1 MTNPCFPL
9 RRAFLLLLMLSQFSS
24 SFYLH
29 LVLTL
34 GIVEH
39 IALPRLN
46 MNLYIDIIYKIS
58 RWKLKL
64 FANSY
69 IFLCVDCQ
77 TRLSWNYYPCEL
89 VKYVDH
95 IVFMS
100 LTYYS

>member
-29 LVLTL
+29 KSKHLVLTL

-39 IALPRLN
+39 ITLSRLN
-46 MNLYIDIIYKIS
+46 MNLYIDFIYKIS

-64 FANSY
+64 FANAY
-69 IFLCVDCQ
+69 IFLCVDSQ
-77 TRLSWNYYPCEL
+77 TLLS
-89 VKYVDH
+89 
-95 IVFMS
+95 I
-100 LTYYS
+100 